1 MTGGCSCPNAP
12 RGQARTAAAA
22 MRAAIRRLASSTP
35 RLTANAL
42 PKAPRCRLDTP
53 QDGSGLTRRRR
64 GPAVPRPRT
73 GLRSR
78 PSGRVEAARAAS
90 RRIAVHRNYA
100 ATARRLL
107 APGTSASRAWGIV
120 SRGWA
125 PRCATLVQSGR
136 RMRES
141 AEARRRHDAGTA
153 PLQLLPQDLTIK
165 QLHVCRRA
173 RKHMVTQGLIA
184 CRKVLPPTK
193 AAGLVDHSDGA
204 RSSSARASPNAS
216 IKPLRST
223 GKRGSS

>member
-12 RGQARTAAAA
+12 RGEARTAAAA
-22 MRAAIRRLASSTP
+22 MRTAIRRLASSTP

-53 QDGSGLTRRRR
+53 QDGSGLTS
-64 GPAVPRPRT
+64 PAARASGAAART

-90 RRIAVHRNYA
+90 PRIPVHRNYA

-125 PRCATLVQSGR
+125 PRFATLVQSGR

-153 PLQLLPQDLTIK
+153 PLQLLP
-165 QLHVCRRA
+165 
-173 RKHMVTQGLIA
+173 
-184 CRKVLPPTK
+184 
-193 AAGLVDHSDGA
+193 
-204 RSSSARASPNAS
+204 
-216 IKPLRST
+216 LRI
-223 GKRGSS
+223 